1 MNETAS
7 QAPGQIAA
15 ITRDAIQVATA
26 QGVLA
31 IRELQPANSRRMPVT
46 EYLAGHSVQIGT
58 RLSQSAGS

>member
-1 MNETAS
+1 MKETTS
-7 QAPGQIAA
+7 QAPGQVE
-15 ITRDAIQVATA
+15 TVMKDAIQVATG

-31 IRELQPANSRRMPVT
+31 IKELQPANSRRMPVT